1 MYQGLTSDR
10 EPVRDAVLTSTRLI
24 FSYDLPG
31 SAVLVTAYLTE
42 LQCVFTQRG
51 TVGAEVQRSAITLLN
66 SLLSYPAHYSAASYP
81 VPDSDQQW
89 SATDLRDRLTALLH
103 HLLSG
108 TVPIDATTRQ
118 QVLWGLCVHV
128 FDELRA
134 VNSLAPRMDIVVRS
148 LQLIIEHTRNRDD
161 NVALTA
167 CEILGCLTTLIDEF
181 TALNHDLTYSVIA
194 LLTDN
199 IAQLL
204 NELLAAPGTP
214 RDKVI
219 NDNLHTLSAW
229 LVSQGNLY
237 LTDPDLNAKIFRL
250 LELALLGQIGT
261 EANQRADSEA
271 RATSEEEEP
280 DKKKRKDSTRKTLR
294 ASESTLRRGGT
305 LPSQE
310 SVVERLM
317 RQPAHGTSSVQ
328 QAAELFLATLTS
340 YYNNFP
346 TPAGATMMESFLEDE
361 EDKTVE
367 ALFFTHH
374 DRHVL
379 ALYPLSDQQV
389 RFVVRT
395 PLGKFAW
402 DCTVDCGDEHMMAQS
417 RDALPSPRPLASPS
431 RDVPPPCPLSAH
443 LAALYAQHPEALES
457 TAGVELGAAALGQPR
472 LSVAYSA
479 EIRAHRPVLDE
490 VILQDIS
497 VQSRSS
503 PRAPQPSA
511 DPFSE
516 PQSAPVSLFSCS
528 RVLLSALGM
537 LSTSH
542 RRELHQLEDS
552 SRLRRALQDLDR
564 VRGREVIKVGV
575 IYVREGQERQLDILC
590 NEEGSAEYHALL
602 RGLGWPVEIQSH
614 AGFKAGLA
622 ADGSNGTVTP
632 YYANERYE
640 LVYHVVSYMPTKD
653 SDPKQVTKKRHVGN
667 DPVHIVWSE
676 HKRDYDPN
684 VIVSQFNDAHIVVYP
699 LSSGLF
705 RIQVFKK
712 DKLKVIGPLQDGMIV
727 TKRTLADLVRLTAVS
742 AHRAVRYSQKGY
754 EHP

>member
-1 MYQGLTSDR
+1 M
-10 EPVRDAVLTSTRLI
+10 
-24 FSYDLPG
+24 
-31 SAVLVTAYLTE
+31 
-42 LQCVFTQRG
+42 
-51 TVGAEVQRSAITLLN
+51 QRSAITLLN
-66 SLLSYPAHYSAASYP
+66 SLLSYPAHYSDASYA
-81 VPDSDQQW
+81 VPNSAQSW
-89 SATDLRDRLTALLH
+89 SASELRERLTALLH
-103 HLLSG
+103 QLLSG
-108 TVPIDATTRQ
+108 TAPIDATARQ

-134 VNSLAPRMDIVVRS
+134 VHSLAPRMESVVRS
-148 LQLIIEHTRNRDD
+148 LQLIIEHTRHRDD
-161 NVALTA
+161 QVALTA
-167 CEILGCLTTLIDEF
+167 CEVLGCMTTLIDEF
-181 TALNHDLTYSVIA
+181 TALNQDLSYSVIA

-199 IAQLL
+199 ISQLL
-204 NELLAAPGTP
+204 NELLATP
-214 RDKVI
+214 TTARDKVI
-219 NDNLHTLSAW
+219 NDNFATLSAW
-229 LVSQGNLY
+229 LVSQGNLF
-237 LTDPDLNAKIFRL
+237 LTDPELNSKIFRL

-261 EANQRADSEA
+261 ESNQRAEHESH
-271 RATSEEEEP
+271 ATSEEDEP
-280 DKKKRKDSTRKTLR
+280 DKKKRKDSTRKALR
-294 ASESTLRRGGT
+294 TSEITSHTRGT
-305 LPSQE
+305 VPAQE
-310 SVVERLM
+310 SVMERLV
-317 RQPAHGTSSVQ
+317 RQPAHGSSSVQ

-346 TPAGATMMESFLEDE
+346 TPAGATMMESFQEDE

-367 ALFFTHH
+367 ALFFSHY

-379 ALYPLSDQQV
+379 ALYPLSDQLV

-402 DCTVDCGDEHMMAQS
+402 DCAVDWGDEHVVSLA
-417 RDALPSPRPLASPS
+417 RDTLPSPRPLSPTA
-431 RDVPPPCPLSAH
+431 RDLSPPCPLSAH
-443 LAALYAQHPEALES
+443 LASLYAQHPEALES
-457 TAGVELGAAALGQPR
+457 GAELGAAALGMPR
-472 LSVAYSA
+472 LSAAYTA
-479 EIRAHRPVLDE
+479 EIKANRPLLDE

-497 VQSRSS
+497 VQSPSS
-503 PRAPQPSA
+503 PRAPQQVNA
-511 DPFSE
+511 EPFSE
-516 PQSAPVSLFSCS
+516 QSAPVSLFSCS

-537 LSTSH
+537 VSATH

-564 VRGREVIKVGV
+564 VRGREVVKVGV
-575 IYVREGQERQLDILC
+575 IYVREGQERQLEILC
-590 NEEGSAEYHALL
+590 NDEGSAEYHALL

-622 ADGSNGTVTP
+622 ADGSNGTVAP

-712 DKLKVIGPLQDGMIV
+712 DK
-727 TKRTLADLVRLTAVS
+727 
-742 AHRAVRYSQKGY
+742 VRYQ
-754 EHP
+754 PPA

>member
-1 MYQGLTSDR
+1 M
-10 EPVRDAVLTSTRLI
+10 
-24 FSYDLPG
+24 
-31 SAVLVTAYLTE
+31 
-42 LQCVFTQRG
+42 
-51 TVGAEVQRSAITLLN
+51 QRSAITLLN
-66 SLLSYPAHYSAASYP
+66 SLLSYPAHYPAASYA
-81 VPDSDQQW
+81 VPSSEQSW
-89 SATDLRDRLTALLH
+89 SATELRDRLTALLH
-103 HLLSG
+103 QLLSG

-148 LQLIIEHTRNRDD
+148 LQLIIEHTRHRDD
-161 NVALTA
+161 HVALTA
-167 CEILGCLTTLIDEF
+167 CEVLGCLTTLTEEF

-204 NELLAAPGTP
+204 NELLAAPTAP

-219 NDNLHTLSAW
+219 NDNFHTLSAW
-229 LVSQGNLY
+229 LVSQGNLF
-237 LTDPDLNAKIFRL
+237 LTDPELNSKIFRL

-261 EANQRADSEA
+261 EPNLRADSET
-271 RATSEEEEP
+271 RVSEEEES
-280 DKKKRKDSTRKTLR
+280 DKKKRKENTRKTLR
-294 ASESTLRRGGT
+294 GSESTPRRSGT
-305 LPSQE
+305 LPAQE
-310 SVVERLM
+310 SVLVRLM
-317 RQPAHGTSSVQ
+317 RQPAHGSNSVQ

-367 ALFFTHH
+367 ALFFSHY

-379 ALYPLSDQQV
+379 ALYPLTDHCV

-402 DCTVDCGDEHMMAQS
+402 DCAVDWGDEHVIAQS
-417 RDALPSPRPLASPS
+417 RDSLPSPRPLTPSS

-457 TAGVELGAAALGQPR
+457 GAELGAAALGQPR
-472 LSVAYSA
+472 LSGAYSA
-479 EIRAHRPVLDE
+479 EIRANRPLLDE
-490 VILQDIS
+490 QILQDIS
-497 VQSRSS
+497 VQSRAS
-503 PRAPQPSA
+503 PRDPLQRAA
-511 DPFSE
+511 EPFSE
-516 PQSAPVSLFSCS
+516 SASPVSLFSCS

-537 LSTSH
+537 LSPAH

-590 NEEGSAEYHALL
+590 NDEGSAEYHALL
-602 RGLGWPVEIQSH
+602 RGLGWPVEISTH

-712 DKLKVIGPLQDGMIV
+712 DK
-727 TKRTLADLVRLTAVS
+727 VR
-742 AHRAVRYSQKGY
+742 
-754 EHP
+754 